1 MKKVDVS
8 NPLVLSKIIASEG
21 LANQIP
27 ANASSITEQYNASQ
41 DVGFPAITMKPV
53 SAGGEA
59 PDGRDFNGFLELLS
73 SHIFASQNGGIYTFN
88 ADVSTAI
95 GGYPQGAI
103 LSYVDE
109 TGEFHLVKSVIDD
122 NTYNFVSNPEY
133 IDDEKWSEIQLG
145 GGAGGASDK
154 IGSIIALFASST
166 YTPDGCLSCDGTEY
180 NKSDYSVFFTT
191 YLAGGKLATC
201 TYEEYESD
209 ITTYGQCAKFA
220 LDTTNEKF
228 KVPTIKD
235 GSYLTQALSDTEIG
249 KAYNESLPNITGAI
263 SCGVVSQP
271 YQEGALYKEEQ
282 KPGFDGSYA
291 GSDSD
296 MTRLMFNASRSSS
309 TYQDGAKVQGDNVR
323 IRFFV
328 VVSNNEELDV
338 PEINQIEFNNPF
350 FFGDYKWSEI
360 NIENSSWLR
369 SDATFHSGSTY
380 ADFYNWI
387 LLNKNNQIDSG
398 ISVKGS
404 DETYD
409 DYDYV
414 VNKTDGTF
422 RLPLSVKGA
431 SGSAVAGNGK
441 VLGLFNGTTYAGL
454 KANSNDGLEDSAG
467 LYGENVGVT
476 NATGGQMINLTGVG
490 ITTDPTKSGIET
502 SSTGLSLYFYVGE
515 TLQKTNVIDISKLQ
529 KEVDNLIFNN
539 KSVIQGYEDLDY
551 ANTEET
557 ITTLP
562 YTATQRGLISVSALT
577 YASSVNMQIMINGK
591 TVSRITTSGSSNTYC
606 LDFQGRVSA
615 GDVVSVSGVSVITTT
630 FIPLKED
637 SVKSLSKVQI
647 QTVNSMPE
655 HPEDGVLYLV
665 LDEKEGE

>member
-21 LANQIP
+21 LTNQIP
-27 ANASSITEQYNASQ
+27 ASASSITEQYNASQ

-73 SHIFASQNGGIYTFN
+73 SHLFASQNGGIYTFN

-166 YTPDGCLSCDGTEY
+166 YTPDGCLPCDGTEY
-180 NKSDYSVFFTT
+180 NKSDYSVFFTN

-209 ITTYGQCAKFA
+209 ITTYGQCAKFG
-220 LDTTNEKF
+220 LDTTNNKF

-249 KAYNESLPNITGAI
+249 KAYNESLPNITGTTKIGSTNYQVDSTTSGAFEYDT
-263 SCGVVSQP
+263 SSYFNVDAGNGVGLIP
-271 YQEGALYKEEQ
+271 TK
-282 KPGFDGSYA
+282 
-291 GSDSD
+291 
-296 MTRLMFNASRSSS
+296 FNASRSSS
-309 TYQDGAKVQGDNVR
+309 AYQDGAKVQGDNVR
-323 IRFFV
+323 VRFFV
-328 VVSNNEELDV
+328 VVSNTEELDV
-338 PEINQIEFNNPF
+338 PEINKIEFNNPF

-387 LLNKNNQIDSG
+387 LLNKNNQINSG
-398 ISVKGS
+398 ISVKTS
-404 DETYD
+404 TEAYD

-414 VNKTDGTF
+414 VNETDGTF
-422 RLPLSVKGA
+422 RLPLNVKGA
-431 SGSAVAGNGK
+431 SGSAVAGDGNALGVINNYSSTSTEGK
-441 VLGLFNGTTYAGL
+441 RYLTNDINQQVYISGAGSTSNKAIGL
-454 KANSNDGLEDSAG
+454 
-467 LYGENVGVT
+467 
-476 NATGGQMINLTGVG
+476 
-490 ITTDPTKSGIET
+490 TKEPNQSGMET
-502 SSTGLSLYFYVGE
+502 SSDGLSLYFYVGE

-551 ANTEET
+551 ANTET
-557 ITTLP
+557 ITSLP
-562 YTATQRGLISVSALT
+562 YTVTQRGLISVSTLVYNST
-577 YASSVNMQIMINGK
+577 VDMRIMINGK
-591 TVSRITTSGSSNTYC
+591 VVSKIATSGSSNTYC

-615 GDVVSVSGVSVITTT
+615 GDVVSVSGANVITTT
-630 FIPLKED
+630 FVPLKED
-637 SVKSLSKVQI
+637 CVKSLSKVQI

-655 HPEDGVLYLV
+655 NPEDGVLYLV
-665 LDEKEGE
+665 LDEKEGK